1 MEGALRSPS
10 PPSPLSANFLRDSTL
25 RRPLPVRLA
34 WLCLAASHSRGPSMA
49 AVLLSKFQA

>member
-10 PPSPLSANFLRDSTL
+10 PPSPLSAKFLRDSTC
-25 RRPLPVRLA
+25 RRPLPVKLV

-49 AVLLSKFQA
+49 AVLLYKT